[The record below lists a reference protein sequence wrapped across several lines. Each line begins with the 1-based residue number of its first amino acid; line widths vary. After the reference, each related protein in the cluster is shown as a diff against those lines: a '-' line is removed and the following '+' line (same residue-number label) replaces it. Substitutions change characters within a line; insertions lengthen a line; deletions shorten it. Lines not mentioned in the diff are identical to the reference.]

1 MKCTGIVRRIDD
13 LGRVVIPKEI
23 RRTMKI
29 KEGDPLEIFVG
40 NGGVVLKK
48 YREDIASVWHDV
60 CAEYIEVVHQHPE
73 MQDVRYMYIDG
84 VTTCIGFAKNARGK
98 VEKYVGT
105 ARLNA
110 AEDKYDPI
118 IGQAIAYCRALYGQN
133 CDYMNIIGLEG

>member
-60 CAEYIEVVHQHPE
+60 CAEYIEQAQQHPE
-73 MQDVRYMYIDG
+73 MQDVRYMYSAG
-84 VTTCIGFAKNARGK
+84 VTTCIGFAPNARGK
-98 VEKYVGT
+98 VKKYVGT
-105 ARLNA
+105 ACLNMD
-110 AEDKYDPI
+110 EDKYDPI

-133 CDYMNIIGLEG
+133 CDYMDIIGLEG